1 MQSTFWANIFK
12 RWTALLLHKTPEPD
26 SFATVRVTMMFLLLL
41 YLKPVAGF
49 KCRTA
54 EFFIVLKT
62 PSVRLPV
69 DFGSSSC
76 GNTGNSAQCGGWF
89 FPFSGKP
96 HWPKAPENRNRFV
109 SANQARC
116 RCSPGNKCLLAIY
129 FWPWQEVYWREKR
142 FLRWK
147 SNVSWEWNNSA

>member
-1 MQSTFWANIFK
+1 MQPESWKILFRNL
-12 RWTALLLHKTPEPD
+12 TASSRHETPKPD
-26 SFATVRVTMMFLLLL
+26 SFSTVRVTMVFLLLL
-41 YLKPVAGF
+41 YLKPVSGF

-76 GNTGNSAQCGGWF
+76 GNTGNFVQCGGWF
-89 FPFSGKP
+89 FPFYGKP
-96 HWPKAPENRNRFV
+96 HWPKAPQNRNRFV

-116 RCSPGNKCLLAIY
+116 RFSPGNRCFLAIH
-129 FWPWQEVYWREKR
+129 FWPWQEVYCRKKR